1 MTFVF
6 AAFLF
11 LVVVALI
18 VLAMTAFVV
27 QQQTVAIVQRFG
39 KFARLG
45 GPGLNI
51 KIPLIET
58 VADRVNLRVQ
68 LLPVIVETKTKDNV
82 FVHITVSVQYA
93 VIGDRVYD
101 AYYKLQKPIDQITAF
116 VFDVIRAHVPSLDLD
131 EVFLRKDEIA
141 NAVRDLL
148 TKEMAEFGYGIS
160 TALVTEI
167 EPDKRVKDSMN
178 EINANQRLLEAAK
191 AKGEANKVLVIKQAE
206 AEAESKALQ
215 GEGIARERVA
225 IAKGLLESAQILNS
239 QLRGAQPEEAMVVL
253 VLTQYL
259 DTLKSIGAQSN
270 TIMLPHSPG
279 ALSDLM
285 GQIRA
290 AIVAGGETAIV
301 AGNNKPTT

>member
-178 EINANQRLLEAAK
+178 EKSTPISVCSKPQRPKVKRTKCWLSNRPKLKPRARRCKVRASRASELRLLK
-191 AKGEANKVLVIKQAE
+191 AC
-206 AEAESKALQ
+206 
-215 GEGIARERVA
+215 
-225 IAKGLLESAQILNS
+225 
-239 QLRGAQPEEAMVVL
+239 
-253 VLTQYL
+253 
-259 DTLKSIGAQSN
+259 SN
-270 TIMLPHSPG
+270 P
-279 ALSDLM
+279 
-285 GQIRA
+285 RRF
-290 AIVAGGETAIV
+290 
-301 AGNNKPTT
+301 